1 MSAGTDQTSTDRR
14 DVIQI
19 SHCFVEFV
27 VCHLG
32 VYRFSIGIP
41 GDCEEVVDHGLLL

>member
-1 MSAGTDQTSTDRR
+1 MSGGTDRASTDRR

-19 SHCFVEFV
+19 SHRPVELV
-27 VCHLG
+27 LCHLG
-32 VYRFSIGIP
+32 VYRFRIGIP